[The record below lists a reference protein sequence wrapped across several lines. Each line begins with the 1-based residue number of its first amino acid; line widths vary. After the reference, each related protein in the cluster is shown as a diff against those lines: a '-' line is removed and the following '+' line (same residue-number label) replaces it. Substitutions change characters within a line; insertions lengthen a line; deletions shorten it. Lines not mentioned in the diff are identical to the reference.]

1 MGRPRRYYRLLSA
14 LTFLCVAAYAAA
26 GLRGSLERLPEPTAV
41 PAMAAPAPVLQGL
54 VLRNEESCPALDRP
68 DGSRLRAGTQLPN
81 GRRLGRSAI
90 YVSGTAESLAPCE
103 SASALRA
110 VLREGVEAAEK
121 QGGRLIYGY
130 DWHFQA
136 LADDSWGLRPG
147 SVVDLRFPEQVNP
160 WRAEVVSVT
169 DSEDGVRAVTF
180 RLTTGWNYWNWQ
192 TATAELVK

>member
-1 MGRPRRYYRLLSA
+1 MGRPRLYFRLLSL
-14 LTFLCVAAYAAA
+14 LTFLCLAAYAAA
-26 GLRGSLERLPEPTAV
+26 GFRDTLAQIPEPTAV

-130 DWHFQA
+130 DWRFQA
-136 LADDSWGLRPG
+136 LADDAWGLRPG
-147 SVVDLRFPEQVNP
+147 SVVKLRFQDEVNP
-160 WRAEVVSVT
+160 WRAEVIAVSE
-169 DSEDGVRAVTF
+169 SEDGVRAVTF
-180 RLTTGWNYWNWQ
+180 RLTTGYDYWNWQ
-192 TATAELVK
+192 TATAELVE